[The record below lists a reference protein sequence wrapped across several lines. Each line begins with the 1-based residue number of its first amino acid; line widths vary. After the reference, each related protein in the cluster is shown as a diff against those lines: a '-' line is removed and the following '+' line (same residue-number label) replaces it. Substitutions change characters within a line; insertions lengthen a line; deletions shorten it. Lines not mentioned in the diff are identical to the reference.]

1 MKWIPDNWQEI
12 FVPELPVLE
21 IIIRGSVLYLFI
33 ILLMRV
39 LPRRAAGEISV
50 MDIIF
55 VILISEGAS
64 NAMGNYSSLADGAL
78 MIITLMFWNFAV
90 NFRSYHSKFMERFFR
105 HPSVQIIKNG
115 KMMLRNMRKEYITK
129 DELMDHL
136 RSEQIEDINDVK
148 AAYVEGE
155 GKISVIKFDKK

>member
-12 FVPELPVLE
+12 FIPQLPILE
-21 IIIRGSVLYLFI
+21 IVLRGTLLYLFI

-39 LPRRAAGEISV
+39 LPRRAAGDVSV

-64 NAMGNYSSLADGAL
+64 NAMGDYSSLADGAL
-78 MIITLMFWNFAV
+78 MILTLMFWNFAV
-90 NFRSYHSKFMERFFR
+90 NYLSFHFKFMERFFR
-105 HPSVQIIKNG
+105 HPSVQIVKNG
-115 KMMLRNMRKEYITK
+115 EMLLRNMRKEYITK

-136 RSEQIEDINDVK
+136 RTEQIEDIKEVK

-155 GKISVIKFDKK
+155 GKISVIKFKK